1 MQWEVQNGTGSA
13 NNRKREDKNRE
24 FDSRLSFLSFFPFFL
39 SFIHAIFIFF
49 QRGFK
54 SKRIKAI
61 IKWNFILIREL
72 TLSNIFFWKNEEREI
87 ALNGS
92 GTDK

>member
-13 NNRKREDKNRE
+13 NNRKQEDKNVIQTVNMIRVCR
-24 FDSRLSFLSFFPFFL
+24 FLLFFLSFF
-39 SFIHAIFIFF
+39 HAIFIFF

-72 TLSNIFFWKNEEREI
+72 TLSNIFFFGRTKNV
-87 ALNGS
+87 
-92 GTDK
+92 K